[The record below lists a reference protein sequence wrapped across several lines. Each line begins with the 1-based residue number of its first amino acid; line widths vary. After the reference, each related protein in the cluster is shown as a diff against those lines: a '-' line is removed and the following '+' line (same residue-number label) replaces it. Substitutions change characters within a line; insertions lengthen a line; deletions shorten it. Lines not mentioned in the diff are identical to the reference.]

1 VWRHARCSM
10 SRNVCAQPNIDTLLF
25 GVALGPF
32 VVHRVCG
39 VPEHF
44 NLPWHLA
51 KERGLFEKHGVD
63 VEFIDEPLG
72 TGAMIEKVCRPVP
85 SLSPHSELPHR
96 CTTSTMC
103 AHTTD
108 TQRRQRQRHRSTT
121 AVKLHWRGVS

>member
-1 VWRHARCSM
+1 M
-10 SRNVCAQPNIDTLLF
+10 SRTVCAQPNIDTLLYR
-25 GVALGPF
+25 VALGPF

-72 TGAMIEKVCRPVP
+72 TGAMIEKVCRRVP
-85 SLSPHSELPHR
+85 SLSPPRTSPSLHHLDNVRTHHRYSTAPAPAPPIDSGSENAL
-96 CTTSTMC
+96 
-103 AHTTD
+103 A
-108 TQRRQRQRHRSTT
+108 
-121 AVKLHWRGVS
+121 